1 MNFDMGAF
9 GVYIWPAYGISAL
22 ALIGAILWTIASWQ
36 RAKANLAALEKIPRD
51 APKS

>member
-1 MNFDMGAF
+1 MNFDMGAY

-22 ALIGAILWTIASWQ
+22 ALIGATLWTVASWR
-36 RAKANLAALEKIPRD
+36 RAKAKLAALEKIPRD